1 MKLSQTDYVLRSL
14 AKLAHKRWELFVIS
28 RIIHQL
34 DNDIEFV
41 TQQLV
46 RGADGQRYLTD
57 LYLPQLGLHLEVDER
72 HHVNNQEA
80 DRFREMDIIGETGNR
95 VEHIKTFEKNSREVS
110 LQKVKQDSDAFVNLV
125 QELKKKKQSENGF
138 IPWDWERRYSS
149 EAVIERGFVDV
160 GDNVT
165 FRLQVEA
172 LKCFGFKGKGWQ
184 KGAWNIPDGTGDWV
198 WFPRLYPHFIWNNE
212 LTSDGRHI
220 FQRATCE
227 QGRKHNET
235 QNEKEKAAKQ
245 GNVIVF
251 AKAKDAL
258 GANVLRFVGTFRH
271 NVEASYG
278 QAIQF
283 DRVSTREKVRP
294 TLSDR

>member
-1 MKLSQTDYVLRSL
+1 MKLSQTDYILRSL
-14 AKLAHKRWELFVIS
+14 AKLGHKRWELFVIS

-34 DNDIEFV
+34 DHDIEFV

-46 RGADGQRYLTD
+46 RGRDGQRYLTD
-57 LYLPQLGLHLEVDER
+57 LYLPQFALHLEVDER
-72 HHVNNQEA
+72 HHLNNQEE

-95 VEHIKTFEKNSREVS
+95 VERIKTLDEIQNV
-110 LQKVKQDSDAFVNLV
+110 QCDADAFVDLV
-125 QELKKKKQSENGF
+125 LELKKKKQSENSF

-149 EAVIERGFVDV
+149 EAVIERGYIDV
-160 GDNVT
+160 NDNVT
-165 FRLQVEA
+165 FRLQVDA

-184 KGAWNIPDGTGDWV
+184 KGAWNIPDGKGDWV

-212 LTSDGRHI
+212 LTSDGLHI

-227 QGRKHNET
+227 KGRKHNES
-235 QNEKEKAAKQ
+235 QNEKAKLENK

-258 GANVLRFVGTFRH
+258 GSNVLRFVGTFRH
-271 NVEASYG
+271 NLEASNEH
-278 QAIQF
+278 AIQF
-283 DRVSTREKVRP
+283 DRVAVRERVR
-294 TLSDR
+294 LG